1 MTDKQRRDGW
11 AKLFREKGGIALGP
25 RSAIWAP
32 VNNLGLVIVDEEHDS
47 SFKQHSDVRYNGRD
61 LALVRAHRADAVV
74 VLGSATPSLETRR
87 LAKSD
92 RIQEL
97 RLAKRFASQPLPT
110 VTTVDLGRCARD
122 VKGEVPLIS
131 RKLADAL
138 IQTVERKEQAILFLN
153 RRGFN
158 TVLVCDQ
165 CGAAKKCLSCDVSLT
180 HHKHSK
186 VLVCH
191 YCNATEQY

>member
-1 MTDKQRRDGW
+1 M
-11 AKLFREKGGIALGP
+11 
-25 RSAIWAP
+25 
-32 VNNLGLVIVDEEHDS
+32 
-47 SFKQHSDVRYNGRD
+47 
-61 LALVRAHRADAVV
+61 
-74 VLGSATPSLETRR
+74 
-87 LAKSD
+87 
-92 RIQEL
+92 
-97 RLAKRFASQPLPT
+97 

-165 CGAAKKCLSCDVSLT
+165 WSNQKCLNCDVSLT

-186 VLVCH
+186 
-191 YCNATEQY
+191 